1 MDLKIIIAFLAIV
14 CLTSGNPVANNP
26 ANDDGNDVTTN
37 VGCSPGFSWC
47 VNKKQCCPSKS
58 ICGALYPCYRDS
70 GHHVPGPS
78 VLSDVNNDV
87 TTSVECAPG
96 FDWCGNVQKCCYL
109 RSKCGRV
116 SPCSYTVHHVPGPS
130 VSSDV
135 NNDVTT
141 SLKCVAGFGWCGNV
155 QKCCYL
161 RSKCG
166 HVSPCSGP
174 FPEPHRSSDVNNDVT
189 TSVECASGFGW
200 CGNVQK
206 CCYLRSKCGHVSP
219 CSGPFPEPHRSS
231 DVNNDVTTSVE
242 CASGFGWCGNVQKCC
257 YLGSKCGRVSPC
269 SGPFPGPRR
278 SSDVNIEETYDP
290 ALDANINEKE
300 TLPFEEQIEFE

>member
-1 MDLKIIIAFLAIV
+1 MDLKIILAFLAIV

-26 ANDDGNDVTTN
+26 ANDDG
-37 VGCSPGFSWC
+37 
-47 VNKKQCCPSKS
+47 
-58 ICGALYPCYRDS
+58 
-70 GHHVPGPS
+70 
-78 VLSDVNNDV
+78 NDV

-141 SLKCVAGFGWCGNV
+141 S
-155 QKCCYL
+155 
-161 RSKCG
+161 
-166 HVSPCSGP
+166 
-174 FPEPHRSSDVNNDVT
+174 
-189 TSVECASGFGW
+189 
-200 CGNVQK
+200 
-206 CCYLRSKCGHVSP
+206 
-219 CSGPFPEPHRSS
+219 
-231 DVNNDVTTSVE
+231 VE

-257 YLGSKCGRVSPC
+257 YLGSKCGHVSPC

>member
-1 MDLKIIIAFLAIV
+1 MDLKIILAFLAIV

-87 TTSVECAPG
+87 TTSI
-96 FDWCGNVQKCCYL
+96 
-109 RSKCGRV
+109 
-116 SPCSYTVHHVPGPS
+116 
-130 VSSDV
+130 
-135 NNDVTT
+135 
-141 SLKCVAGFGWCGNV
+141 KCVAGFGWCGNV

-174 FPEPHRSSDVNNDVT
+174 FPEPHRSSDVN
-189 TSVECASGFGW
+189 
-200 CGNVQK
+200 
-206 CCYLRSKCGHVSP
+206 
-219 CSGPFPEPHRSS
+219 
-231 DVNNDVTTSVE
+231 
-242 CASGFGWCGNVQKCC
+242 
-257 YLGSKCGRVSPC
+257 
-269 SGPFPGPRR
+269 
-278 SSDVNIEETYDP
+278 IEETYDP